1 MSKTNLNFGN
11 IEVKKSKFK
20 FPVDINK
27 VETKILP
34 DKVSYGKKAFKYL
47 MVTKLM
53 IKSSHCVW
61 CFQYWVDMLNAL
73 MELSRC
79 PFLLKT
85 KNC

>member
-34 DKVSYGKKAFKYL
+34 DKVSYGKKGFKYL

-53 IKSSHCVW
+53 IKSCHCV
-61 CFQYWVDMLNAL
+61 
-73 MELSRC
+73 
-79 PFLLKT
+79 
-85 KNC
+85 